1 MSEFAAPRDIGQG
14 GKVIYGTEKGLLV
27 RFYAKP
33 VLMEAIS
40 KEQGYPYYEDRVYVN
55 IVSPG
60 NTKTVWDM
68 LARGVN
74 PRYKEITAETP
85 THSAEYEQDG
95 WDIDENEGEAD
106 PLKYPE
112 AWALFIKKGE
122 KVHKGW
128 DIAEWGAI
136 TRSFAESLKGLN
148 VPTVEALAGLS
159 DQAASNIMG
168 GRKFR
173 DLAKAALE
181 EQELLSLASAE
192 QEKASKAEERVK
204 TLERQI
210 EGMQAQITSMSKKK
224 DA

>member
-1 MSEFAAPRDIGQG
+1 MSEFAAPQNIGTG

-40 KEQGYPYYEDRVYVN
+40 KDQGYPYYEDRVYVN

-74 PRYKEITAETP
+74 PKYKEI
-85 THSAEYEQDG
+85 SKDEYEQDG
-95 WDIDENEGEAD
+95 WEIDETEGEAD
-106 PLKYPE
+106 PIKYPE
-112 AWALFIKKGE
+112 AWALFLKKGE
-122 KVHKGW
+122 KGHKGW
-128 DIAEWGAI
+128 DISEWGAI
-136 TRSFAESLKGLN
+136 TRSFAESLKALN

-159 DQAASNIMG
+159 DSAAANIMG

-204 TLERQI
+204 TLEKQL
-210 EGMQAQITSMSKKK
+210 EGLQAQINSMKKK
-224 DA
+224 E

>member
-1 MSEFAAPRDIGQG
+1 MSEFAAPRDIGTG

-33 VLMEAIS
+33 ILMEAIS
-40 KEQGYPYYEDRVYVN
+40 KEQGYPYYEDRVFIN

-68 LARGVN
+68 LAKGIT
-74 PRYKEITAETP
+74 PKYKQIAEG
-85 THSAEYEQDG
+85 EYEQDG
-95 WDIDENEGEAD
+95 WEVEELEGEAD
-106 PLKYPE
+106 PIKYPE

-128 DIAEWGAI
+128 DLAEWGAI

-148 VPTVEALAGLS
+148 IPTVEALAGLS
-159 DQAASNIMG
+159 DAAASNIMG

-173 DLAKAALE
+173 DMARAALD
-181 EQELLSLASAE
+181 EQELMSLATQE

-204 TLERQI
+204 TLEKQI
-210 EGMQAQITSMSKKK
+210 EGMQAQINSMTKKK
-224 DA
+224 DAA

>member
-68 LARGVN
+68 MARGIT
-74 PRYKEITAETP
+74 PKYKEITKD
-85 THSAEYEQDG
+85 EYEQDG
-95 WDIDENEGEAD
+95 WEIDEADGEAD

-112 AWALFIKKGE
+112 AWGLFMKKGD
-122 KVHKGW
+122 KPTKGW
-128 DIAEWGAI
+128 DISEWGAI
-136 TRSFAESLKGLN
+136 TRSFGESLKALN
-148 VPTVEALAGLS
+148 IPTVEALAGLS
-159 DQAASNIMG
+159 DAAASNIMG

-181 EQELLSLASAE
+181 EQALLSLASAE
-192 QEKASKAEERVK
+192 QEKAAKAEEQNRELLK
-204 TLERQI
+204 KI
-210 EGMQAQITSMSKKK
+210 EGLQAQVNSMSKKK
-224 DA
+224 DAA

>member
-1 MSEFAAPRDIGQG
+1 MSEFAAPREIGVG

-33 VLMEAIS
+33 ILMEAIS
-40 KEQGYPYYEDRVYVN
+40 KEQGYPYYEDRVFIN

-68 LARGVN
+68 LAKGIQ
-74 PRYKEITAETP
+74 PKYKPIEGAEN
-85 THSAEYEQDG
+85 EYEQDG
-95 WDIDENEGEAD
+95 WEIEELEGEAD
-106 PLKYPE
+106 PIKYPE
-112 AWALFIKKGE
+112 AWGLFIKKGE
-122 KVHKGW
+122 KAHKGW

-136 TRSFAESLKGLN
+136 TRSFAESLKALN
-148 VPTVEALAGLS
+148 IPTVEALAGLS
-159 DQAASNIMG
+159 DSAASNIMG

-192 QEKASKAEERVK
+192 QEKASKAEEEVK
-204 TLERQI
+204 SLKKQI
-210 EGMQAQITSMSKKK
+210 EGMQAQINSMAKKK
-224 DA
+224 DAA

>member
-1 MSEFAAPRDIGQG
+1 MSEFAAPRDIGTG

-40 KEQGYPYYEDRVYVN
+40 KEQGYPYYEDRVFIN

-68 LARGVN
+68 LAKGITPKYKPIDGV
-74 PRYKEITAETP
+74 EG
-85 THSAEYEQDG
+85 EYEQDG
-95 WDIDENEGEAD
+95 WEIEELEGEAD
-106 PLKYPE
+106 PIKYPE
-112 AWALFIKKGE
+112 AWGLFVKKGE
-122 KVHKGW
+122 KAHKGW

-148 VPTVEALAGLS
+148 VHTVEALAGLS
-159 DQAASNIMG
+159 DQNAANIMG

-173 DLAKAALE
+173 DMAKAALD
-181 EQELLSLASAE
+181 EQALMSLATVE
-192 QEKASKAEERVK
+192 QEKAARAEEQVK
-204 TLERQI
+204 QLLAKI
-210 EGMQAQITSMSKKK
+210 EGMQAQINSMTKKK
-224 DA
+224 DAA

>member
-1 MSEFAAPRDIGQG
+1 MSEFASPQRIGEG
-14 GKVIYGTEKGLLV
+14 GKVLYGTEKGLLV

-33 VLMEAIS
+33 ILMEAIS
-40 KEQGYPYYEDRVYVN
+40 KEQGYPYYEDRVFIN

-68 LARGVN
+68 LAKGIT
-74 PRYKEITAETP
+74 PRYKQLTP
-85 THSAEYEQDG
+85 EEYEQDG
-95 WDIDENEGEAD
+95 WEIDELEGEAD
-106 PLKYPE
+106 PVKYPD
-112 AWALFIKKGE
+112 AWALFLKKGE
-122 KVHKGW
+122 KVHQGW
-128 DIAEWGAI
+128 DLAEWGAI

-173 DLAKAALE
+173 DMAKAALD
-181 EQELLSLASAE
+181 EQELMSLATQE

-204 TLERQI
+204 QLEKQL
-210 EGMQAQITSMSKKK
+210 EGLQAQVASMTKKK

>member
-1 MSEFAAPRDIGQG
+1 MNEFASPQTLGVG

-68 LARGVN
+68 LARGVT
-74 PRYKEITAETP
+74 PKYKKISEE
-85 THSAEYEQDG
+85 EYEQDG
-95 WDIDENEGEAD
+95 WEIDDTEGESD
-106 PLKYPE
+106 PTKYPE
-112 AWALFIKKGE
+112 AWALFVKKGE
-122 KVHKGW
+122 KIDKGW
-128 DIAEWGAI
+128 DISEWGAI

-148 VPTVEALAGLS
+148 IPTVEALAGLS

-173 DLAKAALE
+173 DMAKAALDE
-181 EQELLSLASAE
+181 SELMSLATKE

-204 TLERQI
+204 ALEKQI
-210 EGMQAQITSMSKKK
+210 EGMQAQINSMHKKK
-224 DA
+224 DAA

>member
-1 MSEFAAPRDIGQG
+1 MSEFAAPRDIGTG

-33 VLMEAIS
+33 ILMEAIS
-40 KEQGYPYYEDRVYVN
+40 KEQGYPYYEDRVFIN

-68 LARGVN
+68 LAKGIT
-74 PRYKEITAETP
+74 PKYKQIAEG
-85 THSAEYEQDG
+85 EYEQDG
-95 WDIDENEGEAD
+95 WEVEELEGEAD
-106 PLKYPE
+106 PIKYPE

-128 DIAEWGAI
+128 DLAEWGAI

-148 VPTVEALAGLS
+148 IPTVEALAGLS
-159 DQAASNIMG
+159 DAAASNIMG

-173 DLAKAALE
+173 DMAKAALD
-181 EQELLSLASAE
+181 EQELMSLATQE

-204 TLERQI
+204 TLEKQI
-210 EGMQAQITSMSKKK
+210 EGMQAQINSMTKKK
-224 DA
+224 DAA